1 MKRIPDDEIER
12 LKRETDLAALVRASG
27 VELAPHGAGGDLIGR
42 CPLHD
47 DRTPSLVVTAS
58 KGLWHCLGA
67 CGVGGSA
74 IDWIMRTRKTGF
86 RYAIEILREING
98 STSSPQA
105 GAGAALGTAPASTGS
120 GQAAPSPDFPRRL
133 PSPLSF
139 DADDWQ
145 LLVEVI
151 DYYHRC
157 LKQTPAALAYL
168 QKRGI
173 GSGEAV
179 EHFRIGFA
187 DRTLG
192 LRLPNKQRKAGA
204 EIRERL
210 EKLGLYRG
218 TGREHFNG
226 CVVFPIID
234 PQSGRVTEIYGRKIG
249 PQFRGL
255 PIHLYLRGE
264 HKGVWNE
271 SALAACEEVILC
283 ESIIDALTFWCAG
296 MRNVTCSYGVHGF
309 TSDHLAAFRRHGTK
323 RVLIAYDRDDAG
335 ENAAAKLWPRLTA
348 EGIECFGVQFP
359 KGMDANEYALKV
371 MPASK
376 SLDLVVRSAVWLGN
390 PGAPGSR
397 PSPAMTVGIP
407 EAAKE
412 KSEVAAPA
420 LLSDA
425 PALEPLPSDP
435 PTPAP
440 PASSSDEANEAT
452 QEETTRTPAFNSD
465 APASSSPATVESS
478 SSASLPSLAASMN
491 SEQAADSITPP
502 AFVSVAPI
510 AAASARPPAFPPL
523 PSSLAADPGL
533 LDAPESEPPAASPL
547 PRASAPP
554 EVPAEVKEQEIIITL
569 EGRRYRIRG
578 MSKNLGFDALKVNIL
593 ASCGELMHVDTLD
606 LYAHRSRKQ
615 FAADAARELRLE
627 ETLLRHDLG
636 KVLLKLEELQEKQIA
651 EATKPKEK
659 TVKITDAQRDAALEL
674 LKSPDLLDRI
684 LADFER
690 CGVVGEATNK
700 LTGYLAATSRKL
712 EQPLAVVLQSSSA
725 AGKSSLME
733 AVLAML
739 PPEEVTKF
747 SAMTGQSLFYMQGSD
762 LRHKVLAIVEEEG
775 AERASYALK
784 LLQSEGELTIASTGK
799 DPQTGRLV
807 TQEYRV
813 EGPVMIF
820 LTTTAAEIDEE
831 LLNRCLVLSVS
842 EDREQTRAI
851 HIMQRKRQT
860 LAGLL
865 EQRQRAAVLA
875 VHRDAQRLLY
885 PVLVANPFADRLTFL
900 DSRTRSRRDH
910 VKYLTLIRTVA
921 LLHQHQREHKTV
933 EHPPASGQFVEYI
946 EVTPADIAIA
956 NRLTH
961 EVLGR
966 SLDELAPQ
974 TRRLLVM
981 LDQHV
986 MGECQRQKMPRS
998 DYRFTRR
1005 QVRAFAGWT
1014 DFVVRTH
1021 LQKLVD
1027 LEYVLVH
1034 RGGRGQSFV
1043 YELLYGGEGTDGKP
1057 FALGLIDPDSLG
1069 NSAYVEKF
1077 EHQNSRFE
1085 GGSSLHSAPIEPG
1098 SCAGES
1104 EESPGPAGSER
1115 ADSANGFEIAPRE
1128 MPSDGAQR
1136 TDALSYPPSSLAA
1149 STSSGQAADSNGQ
1162 EVEHAA

>member
-1 MKRIPDDEIER
+1 
-12 LKRETDLAALVRASG
+12 
-27 VELAPHGAGGDLIGR
+27 
-42 CPLHD
+42 
-47 DRTPSLVVTAS
+47 
-58 KGLWHCLGA
+58 
-67 CGVGGSA
+67 
-74 IDWIMRTRKTGF
+74 MRR
-86 RYAIEILREING
+86 
-98 STSSPQA
+98 
-105 GAGAALGTAPASTGS
+105 
-120 GQAAPSPDFPRRL
+120 
-133 PSPLSF
+133 
-139 DADDWQ
+139 
-145 LLVEVI
+145 
-151 DYYHRC
+151 
-157 LKQTPAALAYL
+157 
-168 QKRGI
+168 
-173 GSGEAV
+173 
-179 EHFRIGFA
+179 
-187 DRTLG
+187 
-192 LRLPNKQRKAGA
+192 
-204 EIRERL
+204 
-210 EKLGLYRG
+210 
-218 TGREHFNG
+218 
-226 CVVFPIID
+226 
-234 PQSGRVTEIYGRKIG
+234 
-249 PQFRGL
+249 
-255 PIHLYLRGE
+255 
-264 HKGVWNE
+264 
-271 SALAACEEVILC
+271 
-283 ESIIDALTFWCAG
+283 
-296 MRNVTCSYGVHGF
+296 
-309 TSDHLAAFRRHGTK
+309 
-323 RVLIAYDRDDAG
+323 
-335 ENAAAKLWPRLTA
+335 
-348 EGIECFGVQFP
+348 
-359 KGMDANEYALKV
+359 
-371 MPASK
+371 
-376 SLDLVVRSAVWLGN
+376 
-390 PGAPGSR
+390 
-397 PSPAMTVGIP
+397 
-407 EAAKE
+407 
-412 KSEVAAPA
+412 
-420 LLSDA
+420 
-425 PALEPLPSDP
+425 
-435 PTPAP
+435 
-440 PASSSDEANEAT
+440 
-452 QEETTRTPAFNSD
+452 
-465 APASSSPATVESS
+465 
-478 SSASLPSLAASMN
+478 
-491 SEQAADSITPP
+491 
-502 AFVSVAPI
+502 
-510 AAASARPPAFPPL
+510 
-523 PSSLAADPGL
+523 
-533 LDAPESEPPAASPL
+533 
-547 PRASAPP
+547 
-554 EVPAEVKEQEIIITL
+554 
-569 EGRRYRIRG
+569 
-578 MSKNLGFDALKVNIL
+578 
-593 ASCGELMHVDTLD
+593 
-606 LYAHRSRKQ
+606 
-615 FAADAARELRLE
+615 
-627 ETLLRHDLG
+627 
-636 KVLLKLEELQEKQIA
+636 
-651 EATKPKEK
+651 
-659 TVKITDAQRDAALEL
+659 RDAALEL

-865 EQRQRAAVLA
+865 EQRERAAVLA

-946 EVTPADIAIA
+946 EVTPGDIAIA

-986 MGECQRQKMPRS
+986 MGECQRRKMPRS

-1005 QVRAFAGWT
+1005 QVRTFAGWT

-1098 SCAGES
+1098 SCARKRRISRQSRAGIHVQRGS
-1104 EESPGPAGSER
+1104 GQNRASGDAFGRRASYRYINVPTFFFSRLDKLGTGRRFQRPGGGSCRVEAGIPGQGRSSAIPPTR
-1115 ADSANGFEIAPRE
+1115 AAWPRCATNTWTTWRCSTSRPT
-1128 MPSDGAQR
+1128 PSTCGGS
-1136 TDALSYPPSSLAA
+1136 T
-1149 STSSGQAADSNGQ
+1149 STSSSSGARSARSCARRSHQADCGPLPALDVSVPFSQGQAAELHQSERTAGGGQGVVPLADALQPYPLQPGIRCGPSARGPQAAASRADGQRGRSNPQRHGDQGPARLRDRAFLETLYSTGLRRREMVNLSIYDVDMERGTVLVRKGKNRKDRIVPIGQ
-1162 EVEHAA
+1162 RAILWLSKYLSEARPQLAPNREEALFVTQIGDPFTANSATQLARQYVEKAKLPSGKRGACHLFRHTMATLMLEGGADVRYVQAMLGHADISSTQIYTHVGIRTLQQVHAITHPAGLVKRPSSIGVAGNVLPAYGANEGSDLPDVLVEDPACRRGLREDQPLPRPGRAPPVNGNAADLADFLARDDDDDTLDELGAGDTGEAAGGAEVAAFGRADDG